1 MMSKQLTLR
10 MEDDLP
16 LREVVYRTLRQGIL
30 DGTLQG
36 GERLK
41 EIDLAGTLGVS
52 RTPVREAI
60 RKLEKEG
67 LVRILPRRGA
77 LVAPNASG
85 DEQDVW
91 EVELALRELA
101 LVRACRCG
109 AFFPTETRQ
118 DALQGLFQETQGKV
132 RKALEAGDADA
143 CARFEETFFDDRD
156 LGLCGGWEPHL
167 DTATETSAVNLLP
180 AFLSGCISSEQA
192 SSGQPS
198 SLADGAPAWQEPP
211 SCPASLGSP
220 SPPIGHLGQPPSS
233 QPLRPLQSLG
243 PTDHRSQPSSLVA
256 SSTSQSCLMWPWAW
270 GPAPDL

>member
-109 AFFPTETRQ
+109 AFFPGGTRQ
-118 DALQGLFQETQGKV
+118 DTRQNSSRNPSKGPRQDAVQDALHSSFGEAQGNV

-143 CARFEETFFDDRD
+143 CARFEEAFFDDICRAGGNETLRRLLGEVSALSRPARARRIQTCIQNKNSLPGHIRCFED
-156 LGLCGGWEPHL
+156 LVEALGEGDEKK
-167 DTATETSAVNLLP
+167 AAVV
-180 AFLSGCISSEQA
+180 
-192 SSGQPS
+192 
-198 SLADGAPAWQEPP
+198 LAK
-211 SCPASLGSP
+211 
-220 SPPIGHLGQPPSS
+220 
-233 QPLRPLQSLG
+233 
-243 PTDHRSQPSSLVA
+243 
-256 SSTSQSCLMWPWAW
+256 MWR
-270 GPAPDL
+270 

>member
-101 LVRACRCG
+101 LVRACRSG
-109 AFFPTETRQ
+109 VFFPTETRQ

-143 CARFEETFFDDRD
+143 CARFEESFFDDICRAGGNETLRRLLGEVSALSRPARARRIQTCIQNKNSLPGHIRCFED
-156 LGLCGGWEPHL
+156 LVEALGEGDEKK
-167 DTATETSAVNLLP
+167 AAVV
-180 AFLSGCISSEQA
+180 
-192 SSGQPS
+192 
-198 SLADGAPAWQEPP
+198 LAKLW
-211 SCPASLGSP
+211 
-220 SPPIGHLGQPPSS
+220 
-233 QPLRPLQSLG
+233 R
-243 PTDHRSQPSSLVA
+243 
-256 SSTSQSCLMWPWAW
+256 
-270 GPAPDL
+270 